1 MRRIQR
7 LPLSQDALDFLRL
20 RTKDV
25 EGKPDAERAEE
36 AARLWR
42 LQGKAF
48 KEIRQALGQMASG
61 IKRCMYCED
70 SKGIAVEHF
79 RPKKDYPLQAFTW
92 LNYLLACT
100 ECNSNYKRT
109 QFPLDGHGN
118 PLLLD
123 PTDPADDPLDHLT
136 FTPDNGQ
143 FDPKTEKGRESCRV
157 YGLDRRD
164 LADARRSVWFLL
176 KETLPR
182 YSQHKAAGRHERA
195 ALIETA
201 LRQQPFSG
209 VFAAFLRIAK
219 GPAARLLIGDE
230 CLQVLRDHPEIEDW
244 L

>member
-7 LPLSQDALDFLRL
+7 LPLSQNALDFLRQ
-20 RTKDV
+20 RTSEI

-36 AARLWR
+36 ASRLWK

-48 KEIRQALGQMASG
+48 KEVREVLRQMASG

-70 SKGIAVEHF
+70 SKGITVEHF
-79 RPKKDYPLQAFTW
+79 RPKKDYPLQAFVW

-123 PTDPADDPLDHLT
+123 PTDPADDPLDHLAFSPST
-136 FTPDNGQ
+136 GLFE
-143 FDPKTEKGRESCRV
+143 PKTEKGRASCQV
-157 YGLDRRD
+157 YGLDRDD
-164 LADARRSVWFLL
+164 LARARHGAWILL
-176 KETLPR
+176 KEVLPR
-182 YSQHKAAGRHERA
+182 YSQHKTAGRPEKA
-195 ALIETA
+195 ALLETA

-219 GPAARLLIGDE
+219 GPAAKQLIGDE

>member
-7 LPLSQDALDFLRL
+7 LPLSQDALDFLRQ
-20 RTKDV
+20 RTSEV

-36 AARLWR
+36 AVRLWK

-48 KEIRQALGQMASG
+48 KEVRQVLGQMASG

-79 RPKKDYPLQAFTW
+79 RPKKDYPLQAFVW

-109 QFPLDGHGN
+109 QFPLDGLGN

-123 PTDPADDPLDHLT
+123 PSDPADDPLDHLAFSPST
-136 FTPDNGQ
+136 GLFEPQTD
-143 FDPKTEKGRESCRV
+143 KGRASCQV
-157 YGLDRRD
+157 YGLDRGD
-164 LADARRSVWFLL
+164 LARARHNTWVLL
-176 KETLPR
+176 REVFPQYARHKSAGRPE
-182 YSQHKAAGRHERA
+182 KAAEIERA
-195 ALIETA
+195 IRE
-201 LRQQPFSG
+201 QPFSG
-209 VFAAFLRIAK
+209 VFAAFLRIARSP
-219 GPAARLLIGDE
+219 GARMLIGDE
-230 CLQVLRDHPEIEDW
+230 CLQVLRDHPEIEGW

>member
-7 LPLSQDALDFLRL
+7 LPLSQDALDFLRQ
-20 RTKDV
+20 RTSEV

-36 AARLWR
+36 AARLWK

-48 KEIRQALGQMASG
+48 KEIRAVLGQMASG

-70 SKGIAVEHF
+70 SKGIAIEHF
-79 RPKKDYPLQAFTW
+79 RPKRDYPLQAFVW

-109 QFPLDGHGN
+109 QFPLDGLGN

-123 PTDPADDPLDHLT
+123 PSDPSDDPLDHLAFSPST
-136 FTPDNGQ
+136 GQ
-143 FDPKTEKGRESCRV
+143 FEPQTE
-157 YGLDRRD
+157 
-164 LADARRSVWFLL
+164 
-176 KETLPR
+176 
-182 YSQHKAAGRHERA
+182 
-195 ALIETA
+195 
-201 LRQQPFSG
+201 FSG
-209 VFAAFLRIAK
+209 VFAAFLRIARS
-219 GPAARLLIGDE
+219 PAARLLIGDE